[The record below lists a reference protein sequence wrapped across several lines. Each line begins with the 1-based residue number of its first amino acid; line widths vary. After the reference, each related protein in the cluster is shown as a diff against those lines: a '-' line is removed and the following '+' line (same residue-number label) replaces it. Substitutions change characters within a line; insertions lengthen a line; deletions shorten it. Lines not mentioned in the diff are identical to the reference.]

1 MIIIDENL
9 PEWETSQLRDWGIRV
24 RVVGVEIARLGIKD
38 DQIIPL
44 LHRLRGATFFT
55 LDEDFFDRRLC
66 HGRYCLVW
74 LDMAAKLSALHIRR
88 FLKHRSFNTE
98 AKRLGK
104 VVRVR
109 PTGIECCEV
118 GVRASRS
125 VAWQDK

>member
-9 PEWETSQLRDWGIRV
+9 PELETSQLRDWGIRV
-24 RVVGVEIARLGIKD
+24 RVVGVEVARLGIKD

-66 HGRYCLVW
+66 HARYCLVW
-74 LDMAAKLSALHIRR
+74 LDMAAKLSALQIRR
-88 FLKHRSFNTE
+88 FLKHPSLDTE
-98 AKRLGK
+98 AKRIGK

-109 PTGIECCEV
+109 PTGIEFYEV
-118 GVRASRS
+118 GARTSGS
-125 VAWQDK
+125 VAWQDE